1 MNEYEKG
8 VGERCALASEIRRF
22 VVIHALP
29 EAQIYRYSQ
38 RLPSALPNGK
48 GFFGVSVEF

>member
-8 VGERCALASEIRRF
+8 VGERCALESETRRF

-38 RLPSALPNGK
+38 RLRALCPTEK